1 MPRVIPFGDTILV
14 KRRKVGT
21 TLINGKTLGG
31 LHIPESAEGRNTDLA
46 DVTYVP
52 DITFSDKE
60 ILDNSESIVKA
71 LTKKATNGNVDALN
85 ALLELNTYIK
95 RKSIKVNDAVMISKY
110 VGTDFTDTNDK
121 EGQTM
126 VSISDVIG
134 LVVE

>member
-85 ALLELNTYIK
+85 ALARLPVTPKPRVDKRIEPRLGEQICLQRFGFLADALGELGN
-95 RKSIKVNDAVMISKY
+95 
-110 VGTDFTDTNDK
+110 
-121 EGQTM
+121 
-126 VSISDVIG
+126 
-134 LVVE
+134 VVVPV